1 MIKNKIHKKKY
12 RPCVG
17 IVLIQNGKIFSGQRL
32 DYKSDAWQMPQG
44 GIEFNENPL
53 DAAIREL
60 EEETGIKQK
69 NIILIS
75 ETKKWI
81 NYDLP
86 KDLVPKLWGG
96 KYDGQKQKWFAMKF
110 LGIDSDIN
118 INTKHPEFSNW
129 KWMTKE
135 RLLEHIVP
143 FKREVYKTVL
153 SEFSSIIES
162 N

>member
-1 MIKNKIHKKKY
+1 
-12 RPCVG
+12 
-17 IVLIQNGKIFSGQRL
+17 
-32 DYKSDAWQMPQG
+32 
-44 GIEFNENPL
+44 
-53 DAAIREL
+53 
-60 EEETGIKQK
+60 
-69 NIILIS
+69 
-75 ETKKWI
+75 
-81 NYDLP
+81 LP
-86 KDLVPKLWGG
+86 KELVPKLWGG

-110 LGIDSDIN
+110 LGINSDIN

-153 SEFSSIIES
+153 SEFSSIIDS

>member
-1 MIKNKIHKKKY
+1 M
-12 RPCVG
+12 
-17 IVLIQNGKIFSGQRL
+17 
-32 DYKSDAWQMPQG
+32 G
-44 GIEFNENPL
+44 GLEFNENPL

-75 ETKKWI
+75 ESKKWI

-86 KDLVPKLWGG
+86 KELVPKLWGG